1 MTIKILGSDRGSA
14 EGRRRCVTLGR
25 ALIVLLLSP
34 CLAIYGNAQTQ
45 FQVLHAFGSG
55 IDGEA
60 LWSAVIFDTQGSIY
74 GTANAGGAYGTGT
87 VYELVRSENG
97 EWTENVLHSFDG
109 YPMDGMFP
117 WGEVLTGDGGM
128 LYGTTANGG
137 EFGYGVVYDL
147 VPDTVGFTE
156 NVIYSFDRP
165 GVPGPGATSYK
176 TSWAT
181 SSVRGCSS

>member
-1 MTIKILGSDRGSA
+1 MERGSSGRFGAIRTKYLPKCVHNPNQTGCWPQFVQRIQTTTPMTIKILGSDRGSA

-117 WGEVLTGDGGM
+117 
-128 LYGTTANGG
+128 
-137 EFGYGVVYDL
+137 
-147 VPDTVGFTE
+147 
-156 NVIYSFDRP
+156 
-165 GVPGPGATSYK
+165 
-176 TSWAT
+176 
-181 SSVRGCSS
+181 